1 LAERGRAGRR
11 AAGTAATDI
20 RRVAV
25 PGLETAGAPYAHIVT
40 DAAYAFLAGIVASD
54 VPGGA
59 AAHGD
64 IARETEIVMA
74 AVRAA
79 LAQVGLGI
87 ERVVRVDVHLTEI
100 ARMPEFDRVYR
111 RVLPERRLSCPH
123 LHPVGRPRRQ
133 LEPRDHGDGAAVTAT
148 SRPRLSA
155 T

>member
-25 PGLETAGAPYAHIVT
+25 PGLETAGSPYTHILT
-40 DAAYAFLAGIVASD
+40 DGAYAFLSGIVASD

-64 IARETEIVMA
+64 VAREAEIVMA

-79 LAQVGLGI
+79 LAQVGLGM
-87 ERVVRVDVHLTEI
+87 ERIVRVDVHLIEI

-111 RVLPERRLSCPH
+111 RFFPSGAYPARTCTQSGGLAGGSSLEITVMARL
-123 LHPVGRPRRQ
+123 
-133 LEPRDHGDGAAVTAT
+133 
-148 SRPRLSA
+148 
-155 T
+155 